1 MSKKIIVSLVSIC
14 FVSVLFAQQNGLNN
28 FNKEREHISK
38 KGLTVLASYA
48 VVNIIYGSIAAS
60 KGNGTNKY
68 FNEMNAI
75 WNGITL
81 GIAGLGYLTAK
92 KEGILS
98 YNESLKKQQNIEKL
112 FLFNAG
118 LDVAY
123 IAAGALT
130 KERANTATKNPA
142 RLKGYGES
150 IMLQGGVLLLFDAVM
165 YAIHNKH
172 GKSLYKMG
180 DNIKLAATQNGVG
193 VLIKL

>member
-14 FVSVLFAQQNGLNN
+14 FTSVLFAQQDGLNN

-98 YNESLKKQQNIEKL
+98 YNESLKKQQR
-112 FLFNAG
+112 
-118 LDVAY
+118 
-123 IAAGALT
+123 T
-130 KERANTATKNPA
+130 
-142 RLKGYGES
+142 
-150 IMLQGGVLLLFDAVM
+150 
-165 YAIHNKH
+165 
-172 GKSLYKMG
+172 
-180 DNIKLAATQNGVG
+180 
-193 VLIKL
+193 